1 MGNLKTGFSPL
12 EVLGDFGRA
21 LRGGVNVAQELSA
34 ASLTEYLRNT
44 KVEPVC
50 LIEQSLLYSP
60 VINDVV
66 GSHLNSFCSWYLQ
79 AASRKLGVVIDGAR
93 VQEVLE
99 SLSTNR
105 NVWETVGLESAF
117 KFGLPNYADEV
128 GLESAS
134 SLTKRQ
140 RENGVVFVDEAGLE
154 AADKED
160 KKPSRGGDLS
170 VASKESID
178 MVSNANSLSTG
189 KTIAIKVQNGKGTMV
204 VPIQVRFQTKSV
216 NTKLIED
223 IFKANDA
230 NLDLKVRFR
239 MYGMGEI
246 TFRELL
252 SSSDII
258 ESQER
263 IRVHDKNGD
272 VTNVFNQQ
280 VHNAVFAAATGIIPI
295 NRASA
300 VTIIT
305 AATAKRIEGT
315 IGGRFDN
322 FKARQKFFKN
332 TAATVLSI
340 IDEEAEMVTTYYRG
354 IKDDCINP
362 YSFFKREG
370 GKSGT
375 DILPIMKALLAGN
388 APRY

>member
-1 MGNLKTGFSPL
+1 MGNVKTGFSPF

-21 LRGGVNVAQELSA
+21 LRGGVNVAQELNA

-66 GSHLNSFCSWYLQ
+66 SSHLNSFCSWYLQ

-117 KFGLPNYADEV
+117 QYGLPNYADEA
-128 GLESAS
+128 GLESANAMS
-134 SLTKRQ
+134 KRQ
-140 RENGVVFVDEAGLE
+140 RETGAIYLDIPGLE
-154 AADKED
+154 SADKDD
-160 KKPSRGGDLS
+160 KKSSRGGDMS

-178 MVSNANSLSTG
+178 MVSNANSLSSG

-216 NTKLIED
+216 STKLIED

-239 MYGMGEI
+239 MFGMGEI

-300 VTIIT
+300 VTIIS
-305 AATAKRIEGT
+305 ANTAKRIEGT